1 MFKIVISS
9 KINTVYSGIKM
20 PARKKNGVS
29 VWVLGNV
36 FRLQNKQNQNIQQ
49 RV

>member
-29 VWVLGNV
+29 VWVLALSNV
-36 FRLQNKQNQNIQQ
+36 FRLQNKQNQNT
-49 RV
+49 